1 MGGFTYDEVGAVG
14 RIEELPPPGYHLFRV
29 RTRIG
34 DGPSV
39 LSAAGEAVLGWRM
52 HRAMGVRM
60 DATAERA
67 APGVR
72 VVVGLGIGR
81 CRIHAPCEV
90 VWTVRE
96 PHRIGFAYGTLPG
109 HPERGEESF
118 VVEREADG
126 AVWLSVTAFSR
137 AASWYM
143 RAAGP
148 LGRALQRAYARWCG
162 VTLRRLTRADMTRS
176 AASGASLA
184 PASPGYRVDGSK
196 GDN

>member
-1 MGGFTYDEVGAVG
+1 MGTFTYDEVGATR
-14 RIEELPPPGYHLFRV
+14 RIRELPPPGYHFFRV
-29 RTRIG
+29 RTRVG
-34 DGPSV
+34 DGPPA
-39 LSAAGEAVLGWRM
+39 LAAAGEAVLGWRM

-72 VVVGLGIGR
+72 VMVGLGAGR
-81 CRIHAPCEV
+81 WRIHAPCEV

-96 PHRIGFAYGTLPG
+96 PHRVGFAYGTLAG
-109 HPERGEESF
+109 HPECGEESF
-118 VVEREADG
+118 VVERESDG
-126 AVWLSVTAFSR
+126 SVWLSVTAFSR

-162 VTLRRLTRADMTRS
+162 VTLRRLTRAARTRS
-176 AASGASLA
+176 AAPGADRA
-184 PASPGYRVDGSK
+184 TTSPRNRLDGSK
-196 GDN
+196 EGN

>member
-1 MGGFTYDEVGAVG
+1 MVDTFTYDEVGATR
-14 RIEELPPPGYHLFRV
+14 RIDELPPPGYHFFRV

-39 LSAAGEAVLGWRM
+39 LAAAGEAVLGWRM

-72 VVVGLGIGR
+72 VVVGLGVGR
-81 CRIHAPCEV
+81 WRIHAPCEV

-96 PHRIGFAYGTLPG
+96 PHRFGFAYGTLPG
-109 HPERGEESF
+109 HPECGEESF
-118 VVEREADG
+118 VVERETDG
-126 AVWLSVTAFSR
+126 AVWLDVTAFSR
-137 AASWYM
+137 AASWYL

-148 LGRALQRAYARWCG
+148 LGRALQRVYARWCA
-162 VTLRRLTRADMTRS
+162 VTLRRLTRAAVTGDAHRPRHD
-176 AASGASLA
+176 L
-184 PASPGYRVDGSK
+184 PGIPG
-196 GDN
+196 GW